1 MPTNNKLEWYSSF
14 LFFFLHVHSTITLVP
29 TVFKVPK
36 VARAVVHLGKQ
47 RHGADDITGG
57 ERRNLIIWNH
67 NRHYREQ
74 GLNRVGLMNI
84 EKEEG
89 PPDLECLSYTHDRDY
104 AMYKAF
110 PNPNPKKAA
119 ITNLQSSWC
128 PPSKACYD
136 TMEPINYNYM
146 PKDFLADD

>member
-1 MPTNNKLEWYSSF
+1 M
-14 LFFFLHVHSTITLVP
+14 HSTITLVP